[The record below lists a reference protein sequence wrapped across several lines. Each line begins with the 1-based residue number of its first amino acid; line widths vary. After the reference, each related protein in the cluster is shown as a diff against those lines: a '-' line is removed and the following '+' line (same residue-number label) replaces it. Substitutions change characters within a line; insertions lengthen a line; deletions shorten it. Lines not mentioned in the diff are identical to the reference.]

1 MYIRQSSAG
10 QVAKNVES
18 RELQYEFTERAVS
31 LGWHRDEVKV
41 IDEDL
46 GRRAS
51 QGSVRAG
58 FEWLAAEVGLRHVL
72 VLGREVSRLARTSA
86 EWYSLMDLCALTDT
100 LIADGDGVYH
110 PGDYNSRLLLG
121 LKGNMAEA
129 ELHLIH
135 TRLIA
140 GREHKAAKGTLVMRL
155 PVGLDYNEDHAI
167 VLSPDDAVRAAL
179 SEVFTR
185 FQTLSSGRQVVLSLR
200 ADGLKLPRRK
210 PGTTRIMWDPASYRA
225 VRELLTNPAYA
236 GAFVF
241 GRRRQEKSLGENG
254 RVVIRRRLLPRSEW
268 GVCILNHHP
277 GYISW
282 DTYLENQERFAAN
295 RRPERGQSGGAPRE
309 GRALLQG
316 LVRCGHCAR
325 GMQVAYPGIAA
336 KPHVYICS
344 RASAEIAS
352 PVCQR
357 IGGRRVDEAVLDA
370 VFQALEPASLQ
381 VTAKALSE
389 VQAEHERSL
398 HAFEVALERAR
409 FEAERARRQ
418 FDAVEPENRLVARN
432 LEAEWEARLLR
443 SPAPRLRSTTG
454 VPAGRCH
461 SPPRRSPGLSVPA
474 LICARCSRRPPP
486 PYRAKQLLRLVLS
499 EVIITANSETKKATV
514 RICFEGGTS
523 VERPVPPP
531 RPGNHVPATDE
542 DTVELV
548 RRLASHYNDTL
559 IAGFSAPGAQHRH
572 RPALHTRA
580 GQSLA
585 PQPRHSRSPA
595 RADTK
600 QDGTIMSLTEAERAL
615 GCLARHST
623 AGYAK
628 GSSPALSSPQAAPG
642 TSMSTTSCAPRSCPT
657 CPQAGWDSKR
667 GTRPRRGSPDR
678 ARPRQARRAA
688 CCTRQAWPAQRPR
701 DRDRHGT
708 RPIRTAVRLKVIA
721 IRSRLFSL
729 TAGKADRTMTKP
741 PQLQNRRHASGLNDQ
756 QERISVQ

>member
-1 MYIRQSSAG
+1 MDRSRPSPEQLRRSAVVYIRQSSAG
-10 QVAKNVES
+10 QVMKNVES

-31 LGWHRDEVKV
+31 LGWHRDQVKV

-51 QGSVRAG
+51 HGSVRVG
-58 FEWLAAEVGLRHVL
+58 FEWLAAEVGLRHVGI

-129 ELHLIH
+129 ELHLIR

-140 GREHKAAKGTLVMRL
+140 GRDHKAAKGLLVVRL
-155 PVGLDYNEDHAI
+155 PVGLDYNEEHAI
-167 VLSPDDAVRAAL
+167 VLSADDAVRAAL

-185 FQTLSSGRQVVLSLR
+185 FKTLSSARQVVLSLR
-200 ADGLKLPRRK
+200 DDGLKLPRRK
-210 PGTTRIMWDPASYRA
+210 LGTTRTMWEPATYRA
-225 VRELLTNPAYA
+225 VREMLTNPAYA

-254 RVVIRRRLLPRSEW
+254 RVVTRRRVLPRGEW

-277 GYISW
+277 GYITW
-282 DTYLENQERFAAN
+282 DTYLEHQERLAAN
-295 RRPERGQSGGAPRE
+295 RRPERGQGGGAPRE

-325 GMQVAYPGIAA
+325 RMQVAYPGTSA
-336 KPHVYICS
+336 KPHTYLCA
-344 RASAEIAS
+344 RASFEIAS

-370 VFQALEPASLQ
+370 VFEALEPASLQ

-389 VQAEHERSL
+389 VEAEHQRSL

-432 LEAEWEARLLR
+432 LEAEWEARLVEVSRAEAALND
-443 SPAPRLRSTTG
+443 
-454 VPAGRCH
+454 
-461 SPPRRSPGLSVPA
+461 RRA
-474 LICARCSRRPPP
+474 RRPVSLTAEEVAWLE
-486 PYRAKQLLRLVLS
+486 RAGADLRAVFEAPTTTMTERKQLLRLVLA
-499 EVIITANSETKKATV
+499 EVIITSNSKTKKAAV
-514 RICFEGGTS
+514 RICFAGGIS
-523 VERPVPPP
+523 VERAVPPP

-548 RRLASHYNDTL
+548 HRLASHYNDTL
-559 IAGFSAPGAQHRH
+559 IAQILSRQGRKTATGLSFTRERVKALRH
-572 RPALHTRA
+572 SHDIPVH
-580 GQSLA
+580 
-585 PQPRHSRSPA
+585 QPRPEP
-595 RADTK
+595 K
-600 QDGTIMSLTEAERAL
+600 QDGAIISLTEAERAL
-615 GCLARHST
+615 GVSGTTLYRWLREGFIAGTQLTPGGPWHIRVDDQLRAKIVPDVPPGWVGLNEAAHALGVARQTVLDRVSRGELRAVHV
-623 AGYAK
+623 
-628 GSSPALSSPQAAPG
+628 
-642 TSMSTTSCAPRSCPT
+642 
-657 CPQAGWDSKR
+657 KR
-667 GTRPRRGSPDR
+667 GQRSGL
-678 ARPRQARRAA
+678 AIEIGAA
-688 CCTRQAWPAQRPR
+688 HDQC
-701 DRDRHGT
+701 G
-708 RPIRTAVRLKVIA
+708 
-721 IRSRLFSL
+721 RLF
-729 TAGKADRTMTKP
+729 G
-741 PQLQNRRHASGLNDQ
+741 
-756 QERISVQ
+756 

>member
-1 MYIRQSSAG
+1 MDRSRPTREQLRRCAVVYIRQSSAG
-10 QVAKNVES
+10 QVMRNVES

-58 FEWLAAEVGLRHVL
+58 FGWLAAEVGLRHVGI

-110 PGDYNSRLLLG
+110 PGDFNSRLLLG

-140 GREHKAAKGTLVMRL
+140 GREHKAAKGTLVVRL
-155 PVGLDYNEDHAI
+155 PVGLDYNPDNAI
-167 VLSPDDAVRAAL
+167 VLSPDDAVRAAI

-185 FQTLSSGRQVVLSLR
+185 FETLSSGRQVVLSLR
-200 ADGLKLPRRK
+200 DDGLKLPRRK
-210 PGTTRIMWDPASYRA
+210 PGTARIMWGPASYRA

-236 GAFVF
+236 GAFVY
-241 GRRRQEKSLGENG
+241 GRRRQEKSLGEDG
-254 RVVIRRRLLPRSEW
+254 RVVVRRRKLPRGEW
-268 GVCILNHHP
+268 EVCILNHHP
-277 GYISW
+277 GYITW
-282 DTYLENQERFAAN
+282 DTYLENQERLAAN
-295 RRPERGQSGGAPRE
+295 RRPERGQGGGAPRE

-325 GMQVAYPGIAA
+325 RMQVAYPGTAA
-336 KPHVYICS
+336 KPHVYICA

-357 IGGRRVDEAVLDA
+357 IGGRRVDETVLDA

-389 VQAEHERSL
+389 VQAEHERGL

-432 LEAEWEARLLR
+432 LETEWEARLVEVSRAEAALND
-443 SPAPRLRSTTG
+443 
-454 VPAGRCH
+454 
-461 SPPRRSPGLSVPA
+461 RRA
-474 LICARCSRRPPP
+474 RRPVSLTAEEVAWLE
-486 PYRAKQLLRLVLS
+486 RAGADLRAVFEAPTTTMTERKQLLRLVLA

-514 RICFEGGTS
+514 RICFAGGAS
-523 VERPVPPP
+523 VERAVPPP

-542 DTVELV
+542 DTVQLV
-548 RRLASHYNDTL
+548 RRLASHYNDTV
-559 IAGFSAPGAQHRH
+559 IAAILSRQGRKTATGLGFTRE
-572 RPALHTRA
+572 RVNAL
-580 GQSLA
+580 
-585 PQPRHSRSPA
+585 RHSHDIPVHQL
-595 RADTK
+595 RADTE
-600 QDGTIMSLTEAERAL
+600 QNGTIMSLTEAERVLGVSGTTLYRWLREGIIAGTQVTPGGPWHIRVDDELRAKIVPDVPSGWVGLNEAARAL
-615 GCLARHST
+615 GVARQTVLDRVRRGELRAVHV
-623 AGYAK
+623 
-628 GSSPALSSPQAAPG
+628 
-642 TSMSTTSCAPRSCPT
+642 
-657 CPQAGWDSKR
+657 KR
-667 GTRPRRGSPDR
+667 G
-678 ARPRQARRAA
+678 
-688 CCTRQAWPAQRPR
+688 QRS
-701 DRDRHGT
+701 G
-708 RPIRTAVRLKVIA
+708 LA
-721 IRSRLFSL
+721 IDVGAPHDQSGRLF
-729 TAGKADRTMTKP
+729 G
-741 PQLQNRRHASGLNDQ
+741 
-756 QERISVQ
+756 